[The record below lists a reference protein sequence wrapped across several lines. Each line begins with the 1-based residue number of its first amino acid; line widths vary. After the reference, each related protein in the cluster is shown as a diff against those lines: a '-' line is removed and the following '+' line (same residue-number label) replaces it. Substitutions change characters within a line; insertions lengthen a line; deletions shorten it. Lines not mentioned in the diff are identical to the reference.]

1 MAEICQGK
9 EIDLIASGY
18 NEKILPYA
26 WLSLIS
32 GLAGIEIEIAEPVPE
47 RYIRDSAL
55 DETKKV
61 VREVKTNLKPYK
73 RCFE

>member
-1 MAEICQGK
+1 MAEICHGK

-32 GLAGIEIEIAEPVPE
+32 GLAGIEMEIDEPVHE
-47 RYIRDSAL
+47 SCIKDSAL

-61 VREVKTNLKPYK
+61 VREVKANLKP
-73 RCFE
+73 